1 MHTKLIHFSKSSE
14 EPPEMH
20 EMWNSFQFK
29 MNLFFLNILNQCS
42 LQQLL

>member
-29 MNLFFLNILNQCS
+29 NILNQCS